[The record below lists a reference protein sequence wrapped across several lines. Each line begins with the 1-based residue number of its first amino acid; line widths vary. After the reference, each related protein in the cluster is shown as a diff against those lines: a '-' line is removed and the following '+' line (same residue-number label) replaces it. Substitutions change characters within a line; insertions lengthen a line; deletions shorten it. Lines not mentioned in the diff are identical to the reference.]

1 MNAPTAQVDDLR
13 LIALPSAVNCTNL
26 FVRFAL
32 TEWSLR
38 PLVDEA
44 TAVANRMVSAA
55 IDAADQN
62 NPGFIT
68 IRLRLTGDS
77 LVIEAEADARG
88 EAPELGYQR
97 SGVEYLADGRRM
109 SWCQLSLPTGV
120 SANEV
125 PLPRREKKRSY
136 VSEDET
142 AEVDPEV
149 ISRLL
154 TGLNRS
160 SEY

>member
-1 MNAPTAQVDDLR
+1 MNAQTAQVDDLR
-13 LIALPSAVNCTNL
+13 LLAVPSAVNCTDL

-32 TEWSLR
+32 AEWSLR
-38 PLVDEA
+38 PLVPEA
-44 TAVANRMVSAA
+44 VEVANQIVTAA
-55 IDAADQN
+55 VDVADPN
-62 NPGFIT
+62 SPGFIT
-68 IRLRLTGDS
+68 IRLRLTGEC
-77 LVIEAEADARG
+77 LVIEVEDDPLG
-88 EAPELGYQR
+88 EAPQLAYQR
-97 SGVEYLADGRRM
+97 SGVEYLRDGRRM
-109 SWCQLSLPTGV
+109 VWCQLGLPTGV
-120 SANEV
+120 KANEV

-160 SEY
+160 TEQ